1 MFLTLYIRSVSEHK
15 IEMGSLTYKRAEGA
29 TKKEGKCLQ
38 VFLVNEEN
46 HQQPLS

>member
-29 TKKEGKCLQ
+29 AKEEN
-38 VFLVNEEN
+38 FLVNGEN